1 MPEHMDQKDD
11 GNVWMPLQT
20 IYNKEMHVAGF
31 LQEKNIEHYIP
42 MGAS

>member
-1 MPEHMDQKDD
+1 MPEQKEPKDD

-31 LQEKNIEHYIP
+31 VE
-42 MGAS
+42 